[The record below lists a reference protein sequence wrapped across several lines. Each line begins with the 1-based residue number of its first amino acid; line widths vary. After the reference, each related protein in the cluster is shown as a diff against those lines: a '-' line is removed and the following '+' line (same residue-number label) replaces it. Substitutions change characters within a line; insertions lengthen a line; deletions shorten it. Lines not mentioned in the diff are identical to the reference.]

1 MHFAG
6 SLGKSG
12 QMHAG
17 RVLITGFSS
26 KNRTVANVFDRRL
39 KCGALRAKNALH
51 FLFATPGEVHAAVA
65 HPMTYCAIDFGTSN
79 SAVALPDG
87 ASIRLAP
94 VEGNAT
100 TLPTAVFF
108 NTDED
113 EQAYGRAALEA
124 YIDGFDGRLMRSMK
138 SILGSPLAETSTDLG
153 DGSAIRYVDVITLFL
168 QHLKQK
174 AQAVSSTPIT
184 RAVLGRPVFFV
195 DDDPRADQ
203 LAQNQLQAA
212 AQAIGL
218 SDIHFQY
225 EPIAAAFDYE
235 ASLTKEALVL
245 VADIGGGTSDFSL
258 VRVGPERAEKLSRKD
273 DVLAHYGVHVAGTD
287 FDRRVELATI
297 LRELGYQSIAPE
309 GREVPNRVYFD
320 LATWHLINTVYAP
333 KRVGELQLMRHLYSD
348 QRHHD
353 RLMRVV
359 DRRLGHALASHAEAA
374 KIDVAAG
381 GETSIGMEEV
391 EEALRIGFTAQ
402 QLVDAGLEETRR
414 IAQAAEETV
423 RRAGVAPAD
432 VSAVY
437 FTGGSTGLS
446 FLSQSISSAFPTAE
460 AVFGDRL
467 ASVATGLGIYARRL
481 FS

>member
-1 MHFAG
+1 
-6 SLGKSG
+6 
-12 QMHAG
+12 
-17 RVLITGFSS
+17 
-26 KNRTVANVFDRRL
+26 
-39 KCGALRAKNALH
+39 
-51 FLFATPGEVHAAVA
+51 
-65 HPMTYCAIDFGTSN
+65 MTYCAIDFGTSN

-94 VEGNAT
+94 VEGSAT

-113 EQAYGRAALEA
+113 EQAYGRAALES

-212 AQAIGL
+212 AQAVGL
-218 SDIHFQY
+218 TDIHFQY

-235 ASLTKEALVL
+235 ARLTKEGLVL

-258 VRVGPERAEKLSRKD
+258 VRVGPARARLLSRKD

-297 LRELGYQSIAPE
+297 LRELGYQSMAPE

-320 LATWHLINTVYAP
+320 LATWHLINTVYGP
-333 KRVGELQLMRHLYSD
+333 KRVNELQLMRHLYSD
-348 QRHHD
+348 SKHHD

-359 DRRLGHALASHAEAA
+359 ERRLGHALASHAETA
-374 KIDVAAG
+374 KIEVAAG
-381 GETSIGMEEV
+381 GETTIGIEEV
-391 EEALRIGFTAQ
+391 EEALRIGFT
-402 QLVDAGLEETRR
+402 
-414 IAQAAEETV
+414 
-423 RRAGVAPAD
+423 
-432 VSAVY
+432 
-437 FTGGSTGLS
+437 
-446 FLSQSISSAFPTAE
+446 
-460 AVFGDRL
+460 
-467 ASVATGLGIYARRL
+467 
-481 FS
+481 